1 MPVPVPQHENPIRHR
16 NGQESNSENE
26 REVDAV
32 IANAIDVEI
41 RNIRNYVEVLQYGD
55 ERPRPREIHFEANG
69 NPEDDEIVIIP
80 FRQADVRPPPR
91 PPPPVVFR
99 RDHHFRLSIYVRNAA
114 RSIQLLSEHFHRF
127 SRDDLV
133 HIFQSMYDASSTVD
147 NTLIRMNLDPRP
159 L

>member
-55 ERPRPREIHFEANG
+55 ERPRQREIHFEVNG

-91 PPPPVVFR
+91 PPPPVLFR
-99 RDHHFRLSIYVRNAA
+99 RDHTFRLSLYVRNAA